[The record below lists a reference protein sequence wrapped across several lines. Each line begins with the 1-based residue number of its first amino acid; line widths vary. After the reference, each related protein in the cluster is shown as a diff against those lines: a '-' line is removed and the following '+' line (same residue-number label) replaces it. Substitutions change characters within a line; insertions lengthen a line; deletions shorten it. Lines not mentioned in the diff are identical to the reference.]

1 MRFNS
6 VLGAFFFIL
15 AASIIALVTFV
26 QTKSFGRLTTKVIT
40 DIAQKKAQTKVGVRS
55 IKFSVFPPGLELNRV
70 SVKKKISEDES
81 FEAEF
86 GKLGFYISL
95 IEIEERKL
103 TFGEIRISDS
113 VIEYKFPPKEDEEPL
128 KELPQDVID
137 KVFDIADSSPVR
149 VDTLLIENSKIVL
162 NHELLEA
169 KRLKLFKKSDNF
181 MLRFHVANL
190 NPLEDSKLS
199 IDEVWGDVEIGRQ
212 NARVFRLKV
221 QHDVQTLLLKGR
233 VKNYPKLLNADADL
247 AGEVHLYLKGLSN
260 EIPMPEEIQL
270 DSGVAH
276 LNFNVGLNKKKVKGN
291 GQLSLS
297 DLRSNIVYADK
308 LIADLDFS
316 GDEFLVKNLS
326 FSYLNEKLDLTKP
339 AVLYNIKTN
348 KVLPDNIEAKVE
360 NVTLNN
366 ALRILGPSLEPL
378 KGELTGPLTFQ
389 YHQGNLFFTPK
400 DNFIVKNLG
409 LVVGEEKPFTV
420 LMIKKANLSKSTF
433 KVINNEFIMD
443 SVVETAHSKLHVTG
457 FVNSKNVE
465 FNALQGKVDF
475 EDLGNIANLDI
486 KGRGIQDINVK
497 GPLEDVV
504 ITIKG
509 ISDNFEVLG
518 YKLGKADK
526 IVSIALEDSQVVIEK
541 LESQFGN
548 TKLSGSGAVNY
559 DTLDIAL
566 DLKSQLAYYSD
577 LESILH
583 PIFSKLDFLPKD
595 LDFNSRIDASIYGK
609 TRLKDLKIKSNVNFK
624 DLHAYGENFSSG
636 EFNVSM
642 KDETITIDELEIK
655 KGDGL
660 VTGDFKYSMIT
671 EKMKLDYAWDNLVL
685 ESFNLVKRANLNLNG
700 NLAGTFK
707 GSGTSKDYL
716 FNLQG
721 KMYETKSSTSKF
733 DDSNFDL
740 AIRPYQ
746 IAGKVN
752 ILGQIINSEFDYSL
766 NKKHNSDIKLS
777 INAPEIKPFLV
788 AIVGQHLDY
797 ENIYGSLK
805 FDLQTSFKDG
815 FENLFL
821 EAKLGEFVF
830 RNESFTVDYKSSEPQ
845 FKIDNSKIRKWDL
858 NIQQN
863 DLYVT
868 SRGEGTFGS
877 NVSMIH
883 DFHFSSK
890 LFEVLIAP
898 VLSADGMMRNTFKI
912 DGRGKNYYLTLTS
925 KTSDLDL
932 TIEDVPFPLN
942 NLSYNLDYSQKK
954 LYIHELNSTL
964 ENGSISLKGDVYF
977 DDEEPDVNI
986 KYSLDKAEIPILG
999 KSSVNISGEGI
1010 ILGNNRPY
1018 NVGGDI
1024 VINKGQILN
1033 EITEFSS
1040 KSTSIGQVRFL
1051 PRTQESALE
1060 KLINLNVNVKADNPV
1075 RIANSLMDVALKG
1088 EVNLSGSPLR
1098 PRGEGHLSAPAN
1110 SSRIFFKNSEYFIT
1124 SADLNFSNKKEI
1136 SNPDFDVQA
1145 MTTISNYKVY
1155 PKAYGDLEK
1164 FNFDLTSEPPLSRNS
1179 IFSLIA
1185 FGYTDEIQ
1193 NALDPKEQQKLSQV
1207 GVGSFVFDRFK
1218 ISDILNKQF
1227 GLQVNLGT
1235 VFEQSQSSMLSGRSQ
1250 EGQGTIG
1257 RVRSA
1262 TKLELKKRLNEA
1274 TTLSVSST
1282 MGGEIGQRQSMNLNY
1297 GVSKKVQLEGVY
1309 EVRTNADGQEDVIDN
1324 SIGGDLKF
1332 RWTFK

>member
-6 VLGAFFFIL
+6 VLGAFFFVVV
-15 AASIIALVTFV
+15 ASIVALITFV
-26 QTKSFGRLTTKVIT
+26 QTKSFGRLATRVIT
-40 DIAQKKAQTKVGVRS
+40 DVAQKKAQTQVGVRS
-55 IKFSVFPPGLELNRV
+55 IKFSVFPPGLELNKV
-70 SVKKKISEDES
+70 SVKKDISADES

-95 IEIEERKL
+95 IEIEEKKL

-128 KELPQDVID
+128 KELPQEVIN

-149 VDTLLIENSKIVL
+149 VDTLLIENSKIIL

-190 NPLEDSKLS
+190 KPLEESELS
-199 IDEVWGDVEIGRQ
+199 IDEIWGDIEIGRK
-212 NARVFRLKV
+212 NARIFRLKV
-221 QHDVQTLLLKGR
+221 QHDVQSVLLKGR
-233 VKNYPKLLNADADL
+233 IKNYPKLLSADADL
-247 AGEVHLYLKGLSN
+247 SGEAQFHLKGLSH
-260 EIPMPEEIQL
+260 EVPMPEEIQL
-270 DSGVAH
+270 ESGTAH
-276 LNFNVGLNKKKVKGN
+276 LSFNVGMNKKKVKGN
-291 GQLSLS
+291 GQLSLT
-297 DLRSNIVYADK
+297 DLRSNIVYADS
-308 LIADLDFS
+308 LVADLDFT
-316 GDEFLVKNLS
+316 GDELNVKKLS
-326 FSYLNEKLDLTKP
+326 FSYLKEKLELAKP
-339 AVLYNIKTN
+339 VAVYNFKTN
-348 KVLPDNIEAKVE
+348 KVLPDVVEADVE

-378 KGELTGPLTFQ
+378 KGELTGRVGFQ
-389 YHQGNLFFTPK
+389 YKQGDLYFIPR
-400 DNFIVKNLG
+400 DNFTVRDLG
-409 LVVGEEKPFTV
+409 LIVGKEKPFTV
-420 LMIKKANLSKSTF
+420 LMIKKVLLSKAAF
-433 KVINNEFIMD
+433 KVVNKEFVME
-443 SVVETAHSKLHVTG
+443 SNLEAAHSKLHVIG
-457 FVNSKNVE
+457 KVNSKQVE
-465 FNALQGKVDF
+465 FNAIQAKIDF

-486 KGRGIQDINVK
+486 KGRGFQDITVK

-504 ITIKG
+504 ITVKG

-518 YKLGKADK
+518 YKLGKTDK

-541 LESQFGN
+541 LESQFSN
-548 TKLSGSGAVNY
+548 TKISGSGAVNY

-566 DLKSQLAYYSD
+566 DIKSQLAYYTD
-577 LESILH
+577 LELILK
-583 PIFSKLDFLPKD
+583 PILAKLDFLPSD

-609 TRLKDLKIKSNVNFK
+609 TSLKELKIKSNVNFK

-636 EFNVSM
+636 EFNVGM
-642 KDETITIDELEIK
+642 NEQMITINDLEIK
-655 KGDGL
+655 KGEGQIN
-660 VTGDFKYSMIT
+660 GNFSYSMIT
-671 EKMKLDYAWDNLVL
+671 EKMKLDYTWDNLL
-685 ESFNLVKRANLNLNG
+685 LDSFNLIKKIDLNLTG
-700 NLAGTFK
+700 DLSGTFN

-716 FNLQG
+716 FHLQG
-721 KMYETKSSTSKF
+721 KMQDTKSSTSRF
-733 DDSNFDL
+733 EDSSFDL
-740 AIRPYQ
+740 DIKPQQ
-746 IAGKVN
+746 IAGTFN
-752 ILGQIINSEFDYSL
+752 LLGKIITSEFDYSL
-766 NKKHNSDIKLS
+766 NRKNNSEIKFAL
-777 INAPEIKPFLV
+777 NAPEIKPFLV
-788 AIVGQHLDY
+788 AVGGQHLDY
-797 ENIYGSLK
+797 ENIAGSLK
-805 FDLQTSFKDG
+805 LDLHTSFKDG

-821 EAKLGEFVF
+821 EANLGELIFK
-830 RNESFTVDYKSSEPQ
+830 NESFSVDYKSNTPQ
-845 FKIDNSKIRKWDL
+845 FKIENSKIKKWDL
-858 NIQQN
+858 NIQQT
-863 DLYVT
+863 DLFLT
-868 SRGEGTFGS
+868 SKGEGTFGS
-877 NVSMIH
+877 HVSMIH
-883 DFHFSSK
+883 DLHFSSK
-890 LFEVLIAP
+890 LFEVLFAP
-898 VLSADGMMRNTFKI
+898 VLSADGVLRNSFKI

-954 LYIHELNSTL
+954 LYIHDLNSTL

-977 DDEEPDVNI
+977 DDDEPDVNI
-986 KYSLDKAEIPILG
+986 RYSLDKAEIPILG
-999 KSSVNISGEGI
+999 KSNINISGEGI

-1018 NVGGDI
+1018 NLGGDI
-1024 VINKGQILN
+1024 IVNKGQIIN
-1033 EITEFSS
+1033 EITDFSS

-1051 PRTQESALE
+1051 PKTQESALE
-1060 KLINLNVNVKADNPV
+1060 KLVNLNLNVKADNPV

-1124 SADLNFSNKKEI
+1124 SADLNFSSKKEI
-1136 SNPDFDVQA
+1136 TNPDFDVQA

-1235 VFEQSQSSMLSGRSQ
+1235 VFEQSQNSMLSGRSQ